1 MLNRRRRVDPNPR
14 TRGFSLIES
23 ICALVV
29 AVSLMMPVVG
39 ILRSSVDIWES
50 ADSRQGRT
58 AHLYGTLRHV
68 QKHIRESSGIIS
80 IGSNN
85 GVVLACRDS
94 AGQACQWSF
103 DIRQRRISYSAGA
116 GTGPVSEHIH
126 EIRCEGF
133 DQNRRALTQILAG
146 DLCLSSPQG
155 DVDKRCFV
163 DLIASLRLTAVV
175 HGQADFGH
183 GQPAWRVLQLN
194 ISC

>member
-133 DQNRRALTQILAG
+133 DQNRRATSVPSEIR
-146 DLCLSSPQG
+146 S
-155 DVDKRCFV
+155 VRCTV
-163 DLIASLRLTAVV
+163 SVEIGTNTNEIKTSHCWISLR
-175 HGQADFGH
+175 
-183 GQPAWRVLQLN
+183 
-194 ISC
+194 S